1 MARKKRARGN
11 GQGTVAPRRNKGGK
25 TIGYVGAFFGPDGK
39 RHWVPAKTECWHK
52 VRTAITDADRGIL
65 PGPANLTVGG
75 YLTSWLAD
83 SVEGTVSRATYD
95 GYKRDVNHHIIPA
108 LERPKLKELTP
119 EDIRRLYRR
128 MAQSGLKDR
137 SIEYVHTTLRKS
149 LKAAVVD
156 RLINH
161 NPTDGVKPIKTPA
174 GATKESKALDP
185 DQVRT
190 LLDAASGSRFEALYV
205 VAIHTGLRRGELLG
219 LKWTDVDLA
228 AGTLTVRRS
237 QDVDGTF
244 KAPKNQAAKRTLKL
258 TPRALGSLTAH
269 KVGQNAERLQA
280 GSRWKDHD
288 LVFPNTVGKP
298 MNAGNLYRREFQP
311 LLKRAGLADEGFT
324 IHSLRHTFATT
335 LAEKGVHP
343 STAMKMIGHSDI
355 RMTLAIYTHATD
367 GMQDAATDALEEAFS
382 LRAVDALLTKG
393 PGVAT
398 GILSFSVICRTF

>member
-1 MARKKRARGN
+1 MARKKRERGN
-11 GQGTVAPRRNKGGK
+11 GQGTVAPRRNKAGK

-39 RHWVPAKTECWHK
+39 RHWVSAKTKTECWRK
-52 VRTAITDADRGIL
+52 LNTAMADADRGIL
-65 PGPANLTVGG
+65 PGPANLTVEG

-83 SVEGTVSRATYD
+83 SVKGTVSRATYD
-95 GYKRDVNHHIIPA
+95 GYKRDVHHHIIPA
-108 LERPKLKELTP
+108 LGRRKLKELTP
-119 EDIRRLYRR
+119 GDIRRLYRK
-128 MAQSGLKDR
+128 MAESGLKDR

-174 GATKESKALDP
+174 GAAKESKALDP
-185 DQVRT
+185 NQVKA
-190 LLDAASGSRFEALYV
+190 LLEAASESRFEALYV

-219 LKWTDVDLA
+219 LKWTDADLE

-237 QDVDGTF
+237 LDVDGTF
-244 KAPKNQAAKRTLKL
+244 KTPKNRAARRTLKL
-258 TPRALGSLTAH
+258 TPRALDALKAH
-269 KVGQNAERLQA
+269 KARQNEERLQA
-280 GSRWKDHD
+280 GSRWQDQG
-288 LVFPNTVGKP
+288 LVFPNTLGKP

-311 LLKRAGLADEGFT
+311 LLERAGLADEGFT

-335 LAEKGVHP
+335 LADKGVHP
-343 STAMKMIGHSDI
+343 STAQKMLGHSDI

-382 LRAVDALLTKG
+382 
-393 PGVAT
+393 
-398 GILSFSVICRTF
+398 